1 MKVLILQGE
10 SITPSISTQ
19 QLIER
24 YDQLKKYQDIEYTV
38 IKKDSIMSFDEYDQ
52 LLDDYDALIGMWI
65 TSDVLIEKLFINH
78 PRLKYIATTSHGF
91 EEFDKEM
98 TKRYGVTITNT
109 IYGASTIAQYAMA
122 LLLEICHHVS
132 DQCHYTKIDYF
143 KSKDNPFCLATNRH
157 IEITDKTV
165 GVIGLGAIGYHFAK
179 IAHGFGCHV
188 IGYDLFKKED
198 PQYNFIEQVSLDE
211 LLSQSDIIS
220 LHCPLTSQTEKI
232 INRDTINKMKDGVI
246 IINTARG
253 KLIDED
259 ALVEALNSNKIYSVG
274 LDVLTD
280 ENPQKP
286 TPLIQHPRSIVT
298 GHVAWLADEAR
309 YRTIDLAIQ
318 NFINYYQGN
327 PTSVINK

>member
-1 MKVLILQGE
+1 
-10 SITPSISTQ
+10 
-19 QLIER
+19 
-24 YDQLKKYQDIEYTV
+24 
-38 IKKDSIMSFDEYDQ
+38 
-52 LLDDYDALIGMWI
+52 
-65 TSDVLIEKLFINH
+65 
-78 PRLKYIATTSHGF
+78 
-91 EEFDKEM
+91 
-98 TKRYGVTITNT
+98 
-109 IYGASTIAQYAMA
+109 
-122 LLLEICHHVS
+122 
-132 DQCHYTKIDYF
+132 
-143 KSKDNPFCLATNRH
+143 
-157 IEITDKTV
+157 
-165 GVIGLGAIGYHFAK
+165 
-179 IAHGFGCHV
+179 
-188 IGYDLFKKED
+188 
-198 PQYNFIEQVSLDE
+198 
-211 LLSQSDIIS
+211 
-220 LHCPLTSQTEKI
+220 
-232 INRDTINKMKDGVI
+232 MKDGVI